1 MQKTGLQ
8 IDFPP
13 FNFSIKY
20 CLNNKVF
27 LLNIKFDRRVTKYQ
41 SYKVS
46 VTKF

>member
-27 LLNIKFDRRVTKYQ
+27 LLNIKFDRRVYQ
-41 SYKVS
+41 LQNFNK
-46 VTKF
+46 KFLV

>member
-1 MQKTGLQ
+1 MQKTVLQ

-27 LLNIKFDRRVTKYQ
+27 LLNIKFDRRVYQ
-41 SYKVS
+41 LQNFNK
-46 VTKF
+46 KFLV

>member
-27 LLNIKFDRRVTKYQ
+27 LLNIKFDRKVYQ
-41 SYKVS
+41 LQNFNK
-46 VTKF
+46 KFLV